1 VATRVGIVRD
11 GALVAVE
18 DIATLKER
26 AIRKVEVRLT
36 EPPTE
41 LDVLRQIPGVR
52 DVALHDGVV
61 RLHVEGSMDA
71 LIKALARLPVQ
82 TLTSEPP
89 ELDEIFLSYYGRANE
104 D

>member
-1 VATRVGIVRD
+1 MWPRVGIVRD

-36 EPPTE
+36 EPPTG

-61 RLHVEGSMDA
+61 SLHVEGSMDA